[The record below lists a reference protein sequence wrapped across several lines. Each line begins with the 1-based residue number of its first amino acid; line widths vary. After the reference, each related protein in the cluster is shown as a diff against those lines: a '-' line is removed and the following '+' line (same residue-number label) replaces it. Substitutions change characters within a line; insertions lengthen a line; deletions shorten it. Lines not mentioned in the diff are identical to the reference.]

1 MGLVAIIRQWV
12 LNQRDRVGFQLQRK
26 NTVHATN
33 IRSQPLIALLILLAS
48 SALLPGIASA
58 ALGAPESS
66 VQADAIEVRGSI
78 KVQERALYRV
88 HEIQMPSG
96 TLVREFVSPA
106 GNVFAVAWRGPMM
119 PNLRQ
124 TLGPYFDNYV
134 AAAKLKEAHHRF
146 VQIHQDDLVV
156 ESAGHMRAFAGRAYL
171 PKAIPSGVN
180 LGDLQ

>member
-1 MGLVAIIRQWV
+1 M
-12 LNQRDRVGFQLQRK
+12 
-26 NTVHATN
+26 HATN
-33 IRSQPLIALLILLAS
+33 IRSQPLIALLVLVAS
-48 SALLPGIASA
+48 SAVLPGIASA
-58 ALGAPESS
+58 ALGGPESS
-66 VQADAIEVRGSI
+66 VQADAAEARASI
-78 KVQERALYRV
+78 KVQEHALYRV

-134 AAAKLKEAHHRF
+134 AASKLKEAHHRR

-171 PKAIPSGVN
+171 PNAIPSGVN

>member
-1 MGLVAIIRQWV
+1 MQ
-12 LNQRDRVGFQLQRK
+12 
-26 NTVHATN
+26 ATK
-33 IRSQPLIALLILLAS
+33 IRSQPLKALLLLLPLG
-48 SALLPGIASA
+48 ALPPGIASA

-66 VQADAIEVRGSI
+66 VQADATEVRGSI

-106 GNVFAVAWRGPMM
+106 GKVFAVAWRGPMM

-124 TLGPYFDNYV
+124 TLGQYFDNYV
-134 AAAKLKEAHHRF
+134 AASTLKEAHHRR
-146 VQIHQDDLVV
+146 VQIHRDDLVV

-171 PKAIPSGVN
+171 PNAIPSGVN